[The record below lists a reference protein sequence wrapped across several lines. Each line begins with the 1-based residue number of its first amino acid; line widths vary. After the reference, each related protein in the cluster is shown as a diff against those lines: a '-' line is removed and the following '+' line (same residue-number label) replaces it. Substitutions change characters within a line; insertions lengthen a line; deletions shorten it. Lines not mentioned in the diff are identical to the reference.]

1 MKRSGI
7 ENCRERVAVLYL
19 LSFAKQ
25 GKKEPAMA
33 AAPEASNVTAIR
45 GIAREAFGMGSD
57 LCRKASDSP

>member
-1 MKRSGI
+1 
-7 ENCRERVAVLYL
+7 VAVLYL